1 MPRTGNEHQKKHH
14 NTLSHPTTGR
24 QKPPPDIYKTQGQ
37 AKSNSRIVKNSQ
49 IARRFSTSPFH
60 QNAAA
65 ASLPMKAAA
74 GKPPCAP
81 SASVA
86 PCRRKEEK

>member
-24 QKPPPDIYKTQGQ
+24 QKPPDIYKTQGQ

-49 IARRFSTSPFH
+49 IARRFSPSSFH

-65 ASLPMKAAA
+65 ASSPMKAAA
-74 GKPPCAP
+74 GKSPCAL
-81 SASVA
+81 SASAA

>member
-1 MPRTGNEHQKKHH
+1 MVSQYVTPLATPE
-14 NTLSHPTTGR
+14 LL
-24 QKPPPDIYKTQGQ
+24 DIYIYIYITQRQ

-49 IARRFSTSPFH
+49 IARRFSPSPFH

-65 ASLPMKAAA
+65 ASSPMKAAA

-81 SASVA
+81 SASAA

>member
-1 MPRTGNEHQKKHH
+1 MVSQYVTPLATPE
-14 NTLSHPTTGR
+14 LL
-24 QKPPPDIYKTQGQ
+24 DIYITQKQ

-49 IARRFSTSPFH
+49 IARRFSPSPFH

-65 ASLPMKAAA
+65 ASSPMKAAA

-81 SASVA
+81 SAFAA